1 MGNLIS
7 FMKEV
12 ADGLRESGNYG
23 TAHNYRSSMSA
34 ILAFHGSD
42 KLPFRKVSQE
52 FLKSFESYLRGR
64 NCSWNTVSTY
74 MRTLRAVY
82 NRAVDRHLA
91 PYVPHHFRYVYTG
104 TRADRKRA
112 LDKEDMERLMKELPK
127 QLCQDN
133 KELQRT
139 RGLFFLM
146 FLLRGIPFV
155 DLAYLKKHDIDGN
168 VMTYRRRK
176 TGRLLTVTLVPEAM
190 KLIKRYMN
198 TDPAS
203 PYLFSLITSGEGTE
217 AAYKEYQLA
226 LRNFNYQLMILK
238 QVLGLTSEVSSY
250 TARHTWATMAYYC
263 EVHPGV
269 ISEAMGHSSITVTE
283 TYLKPFKNKK
293 IDEANVAV
301 ISSLK
306 KVYSVGKLLN

>member
-12 ADGLRESGNYG
+12 ADGLRESGNFG
-23 TAHNYRSSMSA
+23 TAHIYRSSLSA

-112 LDKEDMERLMKELPK
+112 LDKEDM
-127 QLCQDN
+127 
-133 KELQRT
+133 
-139 RGLFFLM
+139 
-146 FLLRGIPFV
+146 
-155 DLAYLKKHDIDGN
+155 
-168 VMTYRRRK
+168 
-176 TGRLLTVTLVPEAM
+176 
-190 KLIKRYMN
+190 
-198 TDPAS
+198 
-203 PYLFSLITSGEGTE
+203 
-217 AAYKEYQLA
+217 
-226 LRNFNYQLMILK
+226 
-238 QVLGLTSEVSSY
+238 
-250 TARHTWATMAYYC
+250 
-263 EVHPGV
+263 
-269 ISEAMGHSSITVTE
+269 
-283 TYLKPFKNKK
+283 
-293 IDEANVAV
+293 
-301 ISSLK
+301 
-306 KVYSVGKLLN
+306 